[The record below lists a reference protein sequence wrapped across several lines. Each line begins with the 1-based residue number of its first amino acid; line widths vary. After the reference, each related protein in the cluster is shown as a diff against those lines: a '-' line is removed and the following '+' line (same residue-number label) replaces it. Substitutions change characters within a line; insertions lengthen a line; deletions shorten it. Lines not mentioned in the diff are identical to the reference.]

1 MNRTLPGLRPNRIF
15 PMRLSPREAGVAVVS
30 RERADTRLGKRFTF
44 FLEAWGDKN
53 RSTGGVRSP
62 WSTQTTTDLNH
73 GCFSGTVEK
82 DEVVCWKDS
91 TEMHCV
97 GQDIPGKPRR
107 ASDTLCFFIASSSP
121 VRPLGPATPS
131 PAPDIPCFGLQ
142 PKAIGMFF

>member
-1 MNRTLPGLRPNRIF
+1 MATHSSILAWRIHGQRRPVGYSPRGCKELDTTE
-15 PMRLSPREAGVAVVS
+15 RLSVSLFSWRRGEIKTGAQGVS
-30 RERADTRLGKRFTF
+30 GHL
-44 FLEAWGDKN
+44 
-53 RSTGGVRSP
+53 
-62 WSTQTTTDLNH
+62 WSTQTTADLNH

-91 TEMHCV
+91 TEMHCI
-97 GQDIPGKPRR
+97 GQDIPGKPQR